1 MLELPVRPLPVPL
14 TDARAHRLPRALHGP
29 RVRDPMY
36 LVKVGGGEAVNLA
49 GIAGDLASIGVPGVV
64 VLGANAARDDL
75 AERLG
80 SPRRTLTSVS
90 GYVSVFSDET
100 ALDVIMMAYS
110 GLRSKRFV
118 ELCQRHGVNAIG
130 LSGIDARVVEG
141 ERNRGIRVRE
151 GGKTLIRR
159 DFSGKPRAVNAPL
172 LRTLLDGGY
181 TPVLTIPITDE
192 KGFAIN
198 SENDDVV
205 NVLQAALGAERIVQL
220 IEAPGF
226 LEDPGD
232 PTSVV
237 PTMSRAELERREA
250 QVEGRM
256 KRKMLALRRLFEAG
270 APEVVIGDGRVER
283 PLRTA
288 LDGAGTVIR

>member
-1 MLELPVRPLPVPL
+1 
-14 TDARAHRLPRALHGP
+14 
-29 RVRDPMY
+29 MY
-36 LVKVGGGEAVNLA
+36 IVKVGGGEAVNLA
-49 GIAGDLASIGVPGVV
+49 GIAGDLAVIDVPSVV
-64 VLGANAARDDL
+64 VLGANAVRDDL
-75 AERLG
+75 ATRLG
-80 SPRRTLTSVS
+80 SSTRTLTSVS
-90 GYVSVFSDET
+90 GYTSVFSDET

-118 ELCQRHGVNAIG
+118 ELCQRCGVNAIG
-130 LSGIDARVVEG
+130 LSGIDARIVTG

-151 GGKTLIRR
+151 GGKTLIKR
-159 DFSGKPRAVNAPL
+159 DFSGKPRAVNAAL
-172 LRTLLDGGY
+172 LRLLLDGGY
-181 TPVLTIPITDE
+181 TPVITIPIADE

-198 SENDDVV
+198 SENDDIV

-226 LEDPGD
+226 LDDPGD
-232 PTSVV
+232 PASVV
-237 PTMSRAELERREA
+237 TAMSRAELAQREE

-270 APEVVIGDGRVER
+270 AAQVVIGDGRVDQPIR
-283 PLRTA
+283 AA

>member
-1 MLELPVRPLPVPL
+1 M
-14 TDARAHRLPRALHGP
+14 
-29 RVRDPMY
+29 
-36 LVKVGGGEAVNLA
+36 
-49 GIAGDLASIGVPGVV
+49 
-64 VLGANAARDDL
+64 
-75 AERLG
+75 
-80 SPRRTLTSVS
+80 
-90 GYVSVFSDET
+90 FSDET

-192 KGFAIN
+192 RGFAIN

>member
-1 MLELPVRPLPVPL
+1 
-14 TDARAHRLPRALHGP
+14 
-29 RVRDPMY
+29 MY
-36 LVKVGGGEAVNLA
+36 IVKVGGGDAVNLA
-49 GIAGDLASIGVPGVV
+49 GVAGDLASIEVPCVV
-64 VLGANAARDDL
+64 VLGANAVRDDL
-75 AERLG
+75 AARLG
-80 SPRRTLTSVS
+80 SSTRTLTSVS
-90 GYVSVFSDET
+90 GYTSVFSDET

-118 ELCQRHGVNAIG
+118 ELCQRRGVDAVG
-130 LSGIDARVVEG
+130 LSGIDGRVVQG

-159 DFSGKPRAVNAPL
+159 DFSGKPRAVNAVL

-181 TPVLTIPITDE
+181 TPVLTIPIADE

-198 SENDDVV
+198 SENDDIV

-226 LEDPGD
+226 LDDPAD
-232 PTSVV
+232 PQSVV
-237 PTMSRAELERREA
+237 AAMSKTELERREA

-256 KRKMLALRRLFEAG
+256 KRKMLALRRLFESG
-270 APEVVIGDGRVER
+270 AAEVIIADGRVEHPVR
-283 PLRTA
+283 AA
-288 LDGAGTVIR
+288 LGGAGTVIR

>member
-1 MLELPVRPLPVPL
+1 
-14 TDARAHRLPRALHGP
+14 
-29 RVRDPMY
+29 MY
-36 LVKVGGGEAVNLA
+36 IVKVGGGETVNLA
-49 GIAGDLASIGVPGVV
+49 GVAGDLASLDVPCVV
-64 VLGANAARDDL
+64 VLGANAVRDDL
-75 AERLG
+75 AARLG

-90 GYVSVFSDET
+90 GYTSVFSDEA

-118 ELCQRHGVNAIG
+118 ELCQRRGVNAIG

-141 ERNRGIRVRE
+141 QRNRGIRVRE

-159 DFSGKPRAVNAPL
+159 DFSGKPRAVNGGL
-172 LRTLLDGGY
+172 LGTLLEGGY
-181 TPVLTIPITDE
+181 TPVLTIPIADE
-192 KGFAIN
+192 NGYAIN
-198 SENDDVV
+198 SENDDIV

-226 LEDPGD
+226 LDDPDD
-232 PTSVV
+232 PASVV
-237 PTMSRAELERREA
+237 ATLSRAELARREA

-270 APEVVIGDGRVER
+270 AAEVVIGDGRVKHPVR
-283 PLRTA
+283 SA